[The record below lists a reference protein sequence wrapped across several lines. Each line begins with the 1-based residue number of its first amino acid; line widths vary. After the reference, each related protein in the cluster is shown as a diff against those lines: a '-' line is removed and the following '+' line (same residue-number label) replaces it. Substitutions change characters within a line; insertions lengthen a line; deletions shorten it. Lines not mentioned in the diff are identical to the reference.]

1 MRRSSDSDAHIVKCC
16 GGVGS
21 NRTAIMSSSISS
33 SISTCEIGAGAG
45 VLLGE
50 TVRLKWSKRGKAKG
64 WVREGRRRAEQGGAG
79 RSRAE
84 QGRAG
89 RRRAEK
95 GQGRWTAGSG
105 RYRKGF
111 LWVGGAGRGGEGQGR
126 RGQGGGGQRAAG
138 VTTKAPSV
146 DPSMSKQIPSGSD
159 SEDEDS
165 SREAPHDLVSL
176 LPSASETSHAG
187 EAAMLPADGGCGWL
201 GDDARGGDCCGCCGW
216 PCDCIWDWSW

>member
-105 RYRKGF
+105 RYHKGP
-111 LWVGGAGRGGEGQGR
+111 VGRSFHVQADPLRLGFRGR
-126 RGQGGGGQRAAG
+126 RFVTRGTPRLGLAAALGQRDLARGGGGDAAG
-138 VTTKAPSV
+138 GRRV
-146 DPSMSKQIPSGSD
+146 
-159 SEDEDS
+159 
-165 SREAPHDLVSL
+165 RLV
-176 LPSASETSHAG
+176 G
-187 EAAMLPADGGCGWL
+187 
-201 GDDARGGDCCGCCGW
+201 R
-216 PCDCIWDWSW
+216 